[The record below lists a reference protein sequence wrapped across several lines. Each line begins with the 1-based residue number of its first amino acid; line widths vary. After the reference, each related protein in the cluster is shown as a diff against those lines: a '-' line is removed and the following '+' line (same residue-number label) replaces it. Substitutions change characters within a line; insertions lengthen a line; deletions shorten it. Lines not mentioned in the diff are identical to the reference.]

1 MKRSADVGRLMLEK
15 TRENP
20 ASGIRYPISVL
31 TMGPGSLKRGFP
43 GSETPRSFVPSCA
56 FFNLFTGV

>member
-31 TMGPGSLKRGFP
+31 TMGPGSFKKRISRLGNP
-43 GSETPRSFVPSCA
+43 AILCTELC
-56 FFNLFTGV
+56 LL